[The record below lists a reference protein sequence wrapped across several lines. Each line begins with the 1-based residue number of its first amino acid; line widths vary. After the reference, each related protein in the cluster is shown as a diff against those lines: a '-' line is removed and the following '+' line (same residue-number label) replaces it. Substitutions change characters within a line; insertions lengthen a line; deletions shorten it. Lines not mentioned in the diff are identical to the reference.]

1 MRKSHL
7 LMEGNFIRNQTDI
20 SHRTDVVGRHE
31 DWGPQ
36 EKSEK
41 FGIIGI
47 GHGSFLTLGKSR
59 FMLKITHC
67 LLTSWRSRITPS
79 NVTQHALNKK
89 NKESRVVLSLIWHRS
104 FTYTGSFNIFFPQF
118 CSYVLNS
125 VFTNIPNFP
134 WILIL
139 ICVNLRH
146 FLNFVK
152 KTVTKIVQYS
162 QY

>member
-36 EKSEK
+36 VKSEK

-47 GHGSFLTLGKSR
+47 DHGSFLTLGKSR

-67 LLTSWRSRITPS
+67 LLRLLTSWRSRITPS
-79 NVTQHALNKK
+79 NNVTQHALNIK
-89 NKESRVVLSLIWHRS
+89 NRKSRVVLSFIWHRS

-118 CSYVLNS
+118 CSYVHNS

-134 WILIL
+134 CILIFPEFSFSSAS
-139 ICVNLRH
+139 ICVIFSIL
-146 FLNFVK
+146 
-152 KTVTKIVQYS
+152 
-162 QY
+162 